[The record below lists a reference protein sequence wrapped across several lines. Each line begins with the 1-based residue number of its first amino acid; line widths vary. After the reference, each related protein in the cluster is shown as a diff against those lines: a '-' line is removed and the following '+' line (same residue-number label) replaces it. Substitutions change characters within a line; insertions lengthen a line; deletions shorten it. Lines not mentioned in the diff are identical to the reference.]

1 MEPTAN
7 DVLSGRGVSF
17 NRHPGNEQ
25 FRLLIDKQTDAYG
38 SGTKKQKMAISR
50 SIAEAIYALEP
61 PGRFLKK
68 DPDTGEWIELSL
80 KEAAT
85 RTSQAM
91 AYAVRERSKQQQQ
104 QKKTGL
110 NHRNFFPSHVNVHH
124 DGSKVSMSSDETANR
139 AESETSSLDIGGQD
153 LGLLQQ
159 LIQLQQSSGITHL
172 PTSTGALN
180 GNGLAA
186 LLQAQSQQQQ
196 QQSQLQELLLLQ
208 QLTGQNPLV
217 LQSLLPSQS
226 LPSQGGLMMQNDIL
240 SRSLLQG
247 NLRGS
252 SLMGSLQPASLLQ
265 NQVQLQSSPTSN
277 SAQGLLNPLA
287 APAPQQPL
295 WSEQNQLLASL
306 LSQNNQLAM
315 LQQQSQPL
323 NLLQQQALLLQQ
335 QQNSQNLLSS
345 SSQTPLAGALAAFAQ
360 RQEANEGEQ
369 TDAKES

>member
-1 MEPTAN
+1 MPSLA
-7 DVLSGRGVSF
+7 LSSHTIPLF
-17 NRHPGNEQ
+17 LCP
-25 FRLLIDKQTDAYG
+25 LLRSSCISQDAYG

-68 DPDTGEWIELSL
+68 DPETGEWTELSL

-91 AYAVRERSKQQQQ
+91 AYAVRERSKQQ
-104 QKKTGL
+104 KKQTGL

-124 DGSKVSMSSDETANR
+124 DGSKVSLASDEAANQ
-139 AESETSSLDIGGQD
+139 SETSSSDISGQD

-159 LIQLQQSSGITHL
+159 LIQLQSSGVTHL
-172 PTSTGALN
+172 PTSAGAPLN
-180 GNGLAA
+180 GNVGLAA

-196 QQSQLQELLLLQ
+196 QQQSQLQDLLLLQ
-208 QLTGQNPLV
+208 QLTGQNPLA
-217 LQSLLPSQS
+217 LQSLLPPQS

-247 NLRGS
+247 NLGSS
-252 SLMGSLQPASLLQ
+252 SLMGSLQPASLLK
-265 NQVQLQSSPTSN
+265 NQAQLQSSPTSN
-277 SAQGLLNPLA
+277 NAQGLLNPLA
-287 APAPQQPL
+287 APAPQQTF
-295 WSEQNQLLASL
+295 WSEQNPLLASL

-345 SSQTPLAGALAAFAQ
+345 SSQAPLAGALAALAQ

>member
-1 MEPTAN
+1 
-7 DVLSGRGVSF
+7 
-17 NRHPGNEQ
+17 
-25 FRLLIDKQTDAYG
+25 
-38 SGTKKQKMAISR
+38 MAISR

-91 AYAVRERSKQQQQ
+91 AYAVRERSKQQQK
-104 QKKTGL
+104 KKTGL

-124 DGSKVSMSSDETANR
+124 DGGKVSLSSDSTTLPTTLNR
-139 AESETSSLDIGGQD
+139 GESETSSLDIGRQY

-172 PTSTGALN
+172 PTSAGVN

-186 LLQAQSQQQQ
+186 LLQAQSQQQ

-208 QLTGQNPLV
+208 QLTGQNPLA
-217 LQSLLPSQS
+217 LQSLLPPQS

-277 SAQGLLNPLA
+277 NAQGLLNPLA

-323 NLLQQQALLLQQ
+323 NLLQQQALLLEK

>member
-1 MEPTAN
+1 MLFTP
-7 DVLSGRGVSF
+7 SPCSF
-17 NRHPGNEQ
+17 
-25 FRLLIDKQTDAYG
+25 FLLNIPSFLRPLLRSSFISQDAYG

-91 AYAVRERSKQQQQ
+91 AYAVRERSKQQK
-104 QKKTGL
+104 KKTGL
-110 NHRNFFPSHVNVHH
+110 NHRHH
-124 DGSKVSMSSDETANR
+124 DGSKVSLSSDSTTLPTTLNR
-139 AESETSSLDIGGQD
+139 GGSETSSSDIGGQD

-172 PTSTGALN
+172 PTSAGPLN

-186 LLQAQSQQQQ
+186 ILQAQSQQQ

-208 QLTGQNPLV
+208 QLTGQNPLA
-217 LQSLLPSQS
+217 LQSLLPPQS
-226 LPSQGGLMMQNDIL
+226 LPPQGGLMMQNDIL

-265 NQVQLQSSPTSN
+265 NQVQVQSSPTN
-277 SAQGLLNPLA
+277 NNAQGLLNPLA

-306 LSQNNQLAM
+306 HSRNNQLAM

-335 QQNSQNLLSS
+335 QQNPPNLLSS

-360 RQEANEGEQ
+360 RQEANKGEQ

>member
-1 MEPTAN
+1 
-7 DVLSGRGVSF
+7 
-17 NRHPGNEQ
+17 
-25 FRLLIDKQTDAYG
+25 
-38 SGTKKQKMAISR
+38 MAISR

-91 AYAVRERSKQQQQ
+91 AYAVRERSKQKQK
-104 QKKTGL
+104 KKTGL

-124 DGSKVSMSSDETANR
+124 DGSKVSLSSDSTTLPTTLNR
-139 AESETSSLDIGGQD
+139 GESETSSLDIGGQD

-172 PTSTGALN
+172 PTSAGALN

-186 LLQAQSQQQQ
+186 LLQAQSQQQ

-208 QLTGQNPLV
+208 QLTGQNPLA
-217 LQSLLPSQS
+217 LQSLLPPQS

-247 NLRGS
+247 NLRDS

-265 NQVQLQSSPTSN
+265 NQVQLQSSPTN
-277 SAQGLLNPLA
+277 NNAQGLLNPLA
-287 APAPQQPL
+287 APAPQQP
-295 WSEQNQLLASL
+295 WSEQNQFLASL

-323 NLLQQQALLLQQ
+323 NLLQQQQQALLLQK

>member
-1 MEPTAN
+1 
-7 DVLSGRGVSF
+7 
-17 NRHPGNEQ
+17 
-25 FRLLIDKQTDAYG
+25 
-38 SGTKKQKMAISR
+38 MAISR

-68 DPDTGEWIELSL
+68 DPETGEWTELSL

-91 AYAVRERSKQQQQ
+91 AYAVRERSKQQK
-104 QKKTGL
+104 KKTGL

-124 DGSKVSMSSDETANR
+124 DGSKVSLSSDEAANQ
-139 AESETSSLDIGGQD
+139 SETSSSDISGQD

-159 LIQLQQSSGITHL
+159 LIQMQSSGITTHL
-172 PTSTGALN
+172 PTSAGAPLN
-180 GNGLAA
+180 GNVGLAA

-196 QQSQLQELLLLQ
+196 QSQLQDLLLLQ
-208 QLTGQNPLV
+208 QLTGQNPLA

-226 LPSQGGLMMQNDIL
+226 LPSQGVLQNDIL

-247 NLRGS
+247 NLGSS
-252 SLMGSLQPASLLQ
+252 SLMGSLQPASLLK
-265 NQVQLQSSPTSN
+265 NQAQLQSSPTSN
-277 SAQGLLNPLA
+277 NAQGLLNPLA
-287 APAPQQPL
+287 APAPQQTF
-295 WSEQNQLLASL
+295 WSEQNPLLASL

-335 QQNSQNLLSS
+335 QKNSQNLLSS
-345 SSQTPLAGALAAFAQ
+345 SSQAPLAGALAALAQ

>member
-1 MEPTAN
+1 
-7 DVLSGRGVSF
+7 LLRSSF
-17 NRHPGNEQ
+17 ISQ
-25 FRLLIDKQTDAYG
+25 DAYG

-104 QKKTGL
+104 QQQQQKKKTGL

-287 APAPQQPL
+287 APAPQQ

-323 NLLQQQALLLQQ
+323 NPLQQQALLLQQ

>member
-1 MEPTAN
+1 MLFTP
-7 DVLSGRGVSF
+7 SPCSF
-17 NRHPGNEQ
+17 
-25 FRLLIDKQTDAYG
+25 FLLNIPLFLRPLLRSSFISQDAYG

-91 AYAVRERSKQQQQ
+91 AYAVRERSKQQQKKT
-104 QKKTGL
+104 KKTGL

-124 DGSKVSMSSDETANR
+124 DGSKVSLSSDSTTLPTTLNRGESEMSSM
-139 AESETSSLDIGGQD
+139 DIGGQD

-172 PTSTGALN
+172 PTSAGPLN

-186 LLQAQSQQQQ
+186 LLQAQSQQQ

-208 QLTGQNPLV
+208 QLTGQNPLA

-265 NQVQLQSSPTSN
+265 NQVQPQSSPTN
-277 SAQGLLNPLA
+277 NNAQGLLNPLA

-306 LSQNNQLAM
+306 LSLAM

-335 QQNSQNLLSS
+335 QQNPQNLLSS

>member
-1 MEPTAN
+1 
-7 DVLSGRGVSF
+7 
-17 NRHPGNEQ
+17 
-25 FRLLIDKQTDAYG
+25 
-38 SGTKKQKMAISR
+38 MAISR
-50 SIAEAIYALEP
+50 SIAEAIFALEP

-68 DPDTGEWIELSL
+68 DPDTAEWIELPL

-91 AYAVRERSKQQQQ
+91 AYAVRERSKQQQKT
-104 QKKTGL
+104 KKTGL
-110 NHRNFFPSHVNVHH
+110 NHRNFFPSHVN
-124 DGSKVSMSSDETANR
+124 KVSLSSDSTTLPTTLNR
-139 AESETSSLDIGGQD
+139 GESETSSLDIGGQD
-153 LGLLQQ
+153 LGHLQQ

-172 PTSTGALN
+172 PTSAGALN

-196 QQSQLQELLLLQ
+196 QSQLQELLLLQ
-208 QLTGQNPLV
+208 QLTGQIPLA
-217 LQSLLPSQS
+217 LQSLLPPQT
-226 LPSQGGLMMQNDIL
+226 LPSQGGLAMQNDIL
-240 SRSLLQG
+240 SRLLLQG

-265 NQVQLQSSPTSN
+265 NQVQLQSSPTN
-277 SAQGLLNPLA
+277 NNAQGLLNSLA
-287 APAPQQPL
+287 APTPQQPL
-295 WSEQNQLLASL
+295 WSEQNQLLTSL

-335 QQNSQNLLSS
+335 QQNPQNLLSS
-345 SSQTPLAGALAAFAQ
+345 SSQTPFAGALAAFAQ

>member
-1 MEPTAN
+1 
-7 DVLSGRGVSF
+7 
-17 NRHPGNEQ
+17 
-25 FRLLIDKQTDAYG
+25 
-38 SGTKKQKMAISR
+38 MAISR

-91 AYAVRERSKQQQQ
+91 AYAVRERSKQQQKKKK
-104 QKKTGL
+104 KKTGL
-110 NHRNFFPSHVNVHH
+110 NHSNFFQSHVNAHH
-124 DGSKVSMSSDETANR
+124 DVSKVSLSSDTPTLNR
-139 AESETSSLDIGGQD
+139 GESETSSLDIGGQD
-153 LGLLQQ
+153 LGVLQQ

-172 PTSTGALN
+172 PTSEGALN

-208 QLTGQNPLV
+208 QLTGQNPLA
-217 LQSLLPSQS
+217 LQSLLPPQS
-226 LPSQGGLMMQNDIL
+226 LPFQGGLMMQNDIL

-265 NQVQLQSSPTSN
+265 NQVQLQASPTN
-277 SAQGLLNPLA
+277 NNAQGLLNPLE

-295 WSEQNQLLASL
+295 SEQNQLLASL

-345 SSQTPLAGALAAFAQ
+345 SSSQTPLAGALAAFAQ
-360 RQEANEGEQ
+360 RQVTNEGEQ